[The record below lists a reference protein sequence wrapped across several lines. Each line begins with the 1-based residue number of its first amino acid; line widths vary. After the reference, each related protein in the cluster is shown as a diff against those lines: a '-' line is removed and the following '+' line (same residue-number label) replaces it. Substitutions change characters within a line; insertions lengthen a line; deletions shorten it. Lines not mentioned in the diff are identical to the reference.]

1 MNLSTNET
9 FPTNE
14 TPSMN
19 ETLPMNETIGAATVL
34 VTGGNGFIG
43 RHIVKHLHRFGASV
57 LVSTSNRKTAA
68 RGSHARYLA
77 LHRVRTPEQ
86 WLEHLEGVDIV
97 VNAVGILRERL
108 FESYEQVHH
117 HALDA
122 LATACAE
129 KGVTLVHVSILG
141 VDSPARSRFVKSKLR
156 GEEAI
161 KKSTANWFI
170 VRPSLVDGVGGNG
183 AKWFR
188 RVAAWPVHFSP
199 ANAQGGFAPIDVDDL
214 GEAVARIALSDRR
227 VSKTGDRVIELS
239 GDKTLTV
246 FEYLDLLNPY
256 ARRARKIPVPS
267 WLARLVSHICDFLY
281 VTPFSYGH
289 YELLQYRNFPAR
301 NQLGDIL
308 GRPPRRI
315 PKPHP
320 APAIPE
326 FN

>member
-14 TPSMN
+14 TPPMN

-57 LVSTSNRKTAA
+57 LVSTSNRKTAG
-68 RGSHARYLA
+68 RDSHARHLA

-188 RVAAWPVHFSP
+188 RVAAWPVHF
-199 ANAQGGFAPIDVDDL
+199 AGG
-214 GEAVARIALSDRR
+214 RCRR
-227 VSKTGDRVIELS
+227 QRGKV
-239 GDKTLTV
+239 
-246 FEYLDLLNPY
+246 
-256 ARRARKIPVPS
+256 VPS
-267 WLARLVSHICDFLY
+267 RCRVAGSFLQGKA
-281 VTPFSYGH
+281 VTF
-289 YELLQYRNFPAR
+289 
-301 NQLGDIL
+301 
-308 GRPPRRI
+308 RPPTRKVDSLPSMLTI
-315 PKPHP
+315 LEKPWRESH
-320 APAIPE
+320 
-326 FN
+326 